1 MRAKKGSQ
9 NLAALLTEIGDI
21 VTCIAKLLDDVVGI
35 QKSKK
40 RRLYFLEM
48 ENKQMPLG
56 DRVNSIEQLD
66 DYRTEAIDIL
76 FHLSLNGPNASP
88 ARIVQDVLN
97 EAFDLSLSLEECMD
111 VGRKISRLVADT

>member
-1 MRAKKGSQ
+1 MSIPEKH
-9 NLAALLTEIGDI
+9 
-21 VTCIAKLLDDVVGI
+21 I
-35 QKSKK
+35 QKVMQ
-40 RRLYFLEM
+40 LLVAW
-48 ENKQMPLG
+48 NPLG

-88 ARIVQDVLN
+88 TRIVQDVLN

-111 VGRKISRLVADT
+111 VARKISTLVADT

>member
-1 MRAKKGSQ
+1 MSIP
-9 NLAALLTEIGDI
+9 EEH
-21 VTCIAKLLDDVVGI
+21 I
-35 QKSKK
+35 QKVMQ
-40 RRLYFLEM
+40 LLVAW
-48 ENKQMPLG
+48 NPLG

-76 FHLSLNGPNASP
+76 FHLILNGPNASP

-111 VGRKISRLVADT
+111 VGRKISTLVTDT

>member
-1 MRAKKGSQ
+1 MSIP
-9 NLAALLTEIGDI
+9 EEH
-21 VTCIAKLLDDVVGI
+21 I
-35 QKSKK
+35 QKVMQ
-40 RRLYFLEM
+40 LLVAW
-48 ENKQMPLG
+48 NPLG

-88 ARIVQDVLN
+88 TRIVQDVLN

-111 VGRKISRLVADT
+111 VGRKISTLVGDT

>member
-1 MRAKKGSQ
+1 MRKGKSMSIP
-9 NLAALLTEIGDI
+9 EEH
-21 VTCIAKLLDDVVGI
+21 I
-35 QKSKK
+35 QKVMQ
-40 RRLYFLEM
+40 LLVAW
-48 ENKQMPLG
+48 NPLG

-111 VGRKISRLVADT
+111 VGRKISTLVADT

>member
-1 MRAKKGSQ
+1 MSIP
-9 NLAALLTEIGDI
+9 EEH
-21 VTCIAKLLDDVVGI
+21 I
-35 QKSKK
+35 QKVMQ
-40 RRLYFLEM
+40 LLVAW
-48 ENKQMPLG
+48 NPLG

-88 ARIVQDVLN
+88 ARIVQNVLN

-111 VGRKISRLVADT
+111 VGRKISMLVADTCRHGRKE

>member
-1 MRAKKGSQ
+1 MSIP
-9 NLAALLTEIGDI
+9 EEH
-21 VTCIAKLLDDVVGI
+21 I
-35 QKSKK
+35 QKVMQ
-40 RRLYFLEM
+40 FLVAW
-48 ENKQMPLG
+48 NPLG

-111 VGRKISRLVADT
+111 VGRKISTLVADT